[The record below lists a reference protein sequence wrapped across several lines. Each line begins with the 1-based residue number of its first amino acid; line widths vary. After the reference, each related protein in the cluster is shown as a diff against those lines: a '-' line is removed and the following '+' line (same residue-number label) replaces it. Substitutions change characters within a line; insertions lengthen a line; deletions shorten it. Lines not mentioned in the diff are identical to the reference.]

1 MPREIMIQI
10 IKENLIFELAIIML
24 AYFFEISII
33 FKLNF
38 QMLGI
43 NEKLKKMT
51 PCILLLVIYT
61 TFGKQILPEV
71 VYSLTYI
78 ALSTILII
86 ILVRKEVSWIKA
98 VWSSILGYVISG
110 IGILTI
116 ITPLCSFNR
125 VIYLFLIKNPLGFA
139 VGTLLGE
146 TICPLIAYF
155 LLKTIGISI
164 IPPIKR
170 KVTLLDLGNLYIF
183 AVPFG
188 FLYSESMQML
198 KNIGIS
204 PISDLIKGFFYQLFI
219 AGSLPIVYYF
229 VYTNTNKRH
238 MDEIQK
244 LGDTINK
251 LSKIKTLNNAQPSES
266 KPVIKPNEIKL
277 RQLGLDSKNGII
289 LVWIILDKTYLE
301 IADLVH
307 LSEPTIR
314 GRVSGMLK
322 KFGLKNRE
330 ELAIFSLEND
340 LVEIIDEQ

>member
-1 MPREIMIQI
+1 
-10 IKENLIFELAIIML
+10 
-24 AYFFEISII
+24 
-33 FKLNF
+33 
-38 QMLGI
+38 MLGI
-43 NEKLKKMT
+43 DIKLKKMI
-51 PCILLLVIYT
+51 PSILLLITYT
-61 TFGKQILPEV
+61 TLGKQIFPGV
-71 VYSLTYI
+71 AYSLVYI
-78 ALSTILII
+78 VLSALLII
-86 ILVRKEVSWIKA
+86 LLARSEVSWIKA
-98 VWSSILGYVISG
+98 VWSSLLGYAISG
-110 IGILTI
+110 IGVVTILS
-116 ITPLCSFNR
+116 PLCSFNPI
-125 VIYLFLIKNPLGFA
+125 IYKFIMKTTPGMA
-139 VGTLLGE
+139 VGVIISEG
-146 TICPLIAYF
+146 ICPLIAYF
-155 LLKTIGISI
+155 LLKTLGISI

-219 AGSLPIVYYF
+219 AGSLPVVYYF

-238 MDEIQK
+238 MEEIQK
-244 LGDTINK
+244 LQSEKDTMESTIKK
-251 LSKIKTLNNAQPSES
+251 LSKIKALNNAQSSER

-289 LVWIILDKTYLE
+289 LVWIILDKAYLE

-330 ELAIFSLEND
+330 ELAVFSIEND
-340 LVEIIDEQ
+340 LVKIIDEQ